1 MSQLIEFFG
10 KDRAIEE
17 ADNEM
22 QYRNQLRNDRAERRK
37 MYLESP
43 STLPILESEG
53 YDKGV
58 SRGGV
63 IA

>member
-1 MSQLIEFFG
+1 MEFFG

-17 ADNEM
+17 AGEEM
-22 QYRNQLRNDRAERRK
+22 RYRKQLRNDAVERRK
-37 MYLESP
+37 MHLESP
-43 STLPILESEG
+43 STLPVRETEG